1 MAVIRDRPYVNSN
14 FLVDFGDGDARSATA
29 GFAEVIF
36 PEFTIDRDGQ
46 PRGGPGKSPIA
57 DSTGATAGNR
67 LVLRRGLIGALDL
80 YGWWNSARHGKAP
93 KRRTVTIELL
103 SEDHSTVVVTWRFH
117 NAYPVTLSYTPLRA
131 VEGTIVMESVELAF
145 DRMEMS

>member
-67 LVLRRGLIGALDL
+67 LVLRRGLIARWTCTVGGTALAMERRRSGAPSRS
-80 YGWWNSARHGKAP
+80 NS
-93 KRRTVTIELL
+93 
-103 SEDHSTVVVTWRFH
+103 
-117 NAYPVTLSYTPLRA
+117 
-131 VEGTIVMESVELAF
+131 
-145 DRMEMS
+145 